1 MIFTLVQHLHHHLV
15 DYFQIYQADYQD
27 LMQDLVIFLADL
39 NYYYYYFDNNYS
51 MMIVSLMLINVE
63 MVHLDLEDYLIV
75 PKMVHQDING
85 MEVVFVM
92 QLLQLD
98 DNINQL
104 LMVVHPVDHL
114 VMDMAMLLNMLDH
127 RIIFEMQHNFQL
139 QLIILNQLLFV
150 VSILFCK

>member
-1 MIFTLVQHLHHHLV
+1 MIFILVQHLLHHLV

-51 MMIVSLMLINVE
+51 MMIMNLTLINVE
-63 MVHLDLEDYLIV
+63 MVHSDLEDYLIV
-75 PKMVHQDING
+75 QEMVHQDING

-92 QLLQLD
+92 QLLQPD
-98 DNINQL
+98 DNINQR
-104 LMVVHPVDHL
+104 LMVVPLVDHP
-114 VMDMAMLLNMLDH
+114 VMDMAMLLNTLDH
-127 RIIFEMQHNFQL
+127 RIIFEMLRSFQL

-150 VSILFCK
+150 VSILF

>member
-1 MIFTLVQHLHHHLV
+1 MIFTLVQHLLHHWV

-39 NYYYYYFDNNYS
+39 NYYYYFDNNYS
-51 MMIVSLMLINVE
+51 MMIMNLTLINVE
-63 MVHLDLEDYLIV
+63 MVHSDLEDYLIV
-75 PKMVHQDING
+75 QEMVHQDING

-92 QLLQLD
+92 QLLQPD

-104 LMVVHPVDHL
+104 LMVGRLVDHP
-114 VMDMAMLLNMLDH
+114 VMDMAMLLNKLDH
-127 RIIFEMQHNFQL
+127 HIIFEMLRNFQL

-150 VSILFCK
+150 FSILF